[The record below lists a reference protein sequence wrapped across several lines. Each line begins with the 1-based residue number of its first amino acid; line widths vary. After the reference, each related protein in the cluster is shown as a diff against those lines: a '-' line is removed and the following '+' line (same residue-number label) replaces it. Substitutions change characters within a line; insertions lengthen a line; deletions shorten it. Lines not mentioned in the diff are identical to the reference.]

1 MRKAWFAASATLALL
16 SGCAT
21 PQHGAIPVQ
30 DSGTSVSNSERVGR
44 SGGNY
49 QAPVSASAGQS
60 IPQGDSGVTVM
71 VPKDAGAA
79 PIQTF
84 PAQTG
89 AAPISTAPMTTAPGS
104 TGSNYS
110 QPPISTSGGITSNG
124 GFQSQTYQQPAY
136 QTPPAAQG
144 NTYQGNTYN
153 QGGTYKAP
161 SGIPSNNTGLAADEQ
176 LDGPVLALLTTASQQ
191 QGGGDLN
198 GAAASLERAQ
208 RIAPREPQVLYKLA
222 QVRLAQGDAAQAE
235 QVARRGLTLAGGRPT
250 LQASLW
256 DLIAKCRQQQGDA
269 AGAAE
274 ARQKAKVTL

>member
-49 QAPVSASAGQS
+49 QAPVSAGAGQS

-71 VPKDAGAA
+71 IPKDAGAA

-89 AAPISTAPMTTAPGS
+89 AAPISTSPMTTAPGNA
-104 TGSNYS
+104 GSSYS
-110 QPPISTSGGITSNG
+110 QQPISTSGGITSSG

-136 QTPPAAQG
+136 QTQPAAPS
-144 NTYQGNTYN
+144 TYN

-161 SGIPSNNTGLAADEQ
+161 SGIPSSNTGLAADEQ

-191 QGGGDLN
+191 QGSGDLN

-222 QVRLAQGDAAQAE
+222 QVQLAQGNAAQAE
-235 QVARRGLTLAGGRPT
+235 QVARRGLSLSGGRPT

-256 DLIAKCRQQQGDA
+256 DLIAKCREQQGDA
-269 AGAAE
+269 SGAAE